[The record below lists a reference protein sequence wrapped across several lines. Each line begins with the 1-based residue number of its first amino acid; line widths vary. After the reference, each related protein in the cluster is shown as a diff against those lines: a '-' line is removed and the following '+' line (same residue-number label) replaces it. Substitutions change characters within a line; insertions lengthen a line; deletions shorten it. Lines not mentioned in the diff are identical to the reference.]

1 MLDWLVAY
9 LLTCA
14 VEISL
19 VVALVRRLGW
29 APGSARPLAET
40 VALAWALQLT
50 HPLLWLVGTPDV
62 ARLVAAE
69 VSVTVVEVTAL
80 AAWVIGRCGADRS
93 RTTWGRAVLV
103 TVVANGSSLALGLL
117 LRLLLA

>member
-14 VEISL
+14 VEIPL
-19 VVALVRRLGW
+19 VVALVRQPGW
-29 APGSARPLAET
+29 KPGSVHPLAET

-62 ARLVAAE
+62 ARLVVAE
-69 VSVTVVEVTAL
+69 VAVTFIEGTAL
-80 AAWVIGRCGADRS
+80 AAWAIGRCGADPS
-93 RTTWGRAVLV
+93 RTTWGRAMLV
-103 TVVANGSSLALGLL
+103 AVVANGSSLALGLL
-117 LRLLLA
+117 PRLFLA

>member
-14 VEISL
+14 VEIPL
-19 VVALVRRLGW
+19 VVALVRQLGW
-29 APGSARPLAET
+29 KPGSAHPLAET

-69 VSVTVVEVTAL
+69 VAVTVVEGTAL
-80 AAWVIGRCGADRS
+80 AAWAVGRCGADRS
-93 RTTWGRAVLV
+93 GATWGRAMLV
-103 TVVANGSSLALGLL
+103 TVVSNGSSLALGLL

>member
-14 VEISL
+14 VEIPL

-93 RTTWGRAVLV
+93 RTTWGRAMLV
-103 TVVANGSSLALGLL
+103 AVVANGSSLALGLL

>member
-14 VEISL
+14 VEIPL

-29 APGSARPLAET
+29 APGSALPLAET

-62 ARLVAAE
+62 AQLVAAE
-69 VSVTVVEVTAL
+69 VAVTVVEGTAL

>member
-69 VSVTVVEVTAL
+69 VAVSVVEGTAL

>member
-14 VEISL
+14 VEIPL

-29 APGSARPLAET
+29 APGSALPLAET

-62 ARLVAAE
+62 ARHVAAE
-69 VSVTVVEVTAL
+69 VAVTVVEGTAL
-80 AAWVIGRCGADRS
+80 AAWATGPCGADRS
-93 RTTWGRAVLV
+93 RKTWDRAMLV
-103 TVVANGSSLALGLL
+103 AVVANGSSLALGLL

>member
-14 VEISL
+14 VEIPL

-29 APGSARPLAET
+29 APGSALPLAET